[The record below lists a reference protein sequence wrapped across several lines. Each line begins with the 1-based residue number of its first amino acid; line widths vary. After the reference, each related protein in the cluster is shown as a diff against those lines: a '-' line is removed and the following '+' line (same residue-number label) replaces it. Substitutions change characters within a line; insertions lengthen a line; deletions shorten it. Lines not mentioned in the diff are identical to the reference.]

1 MSRCCCIGLNRIDPA
16 RLVLALTTE
25 ADAQR
30 AEQLATAL
38 LNRRLVACVS
48 LMPLCS
54 LYRWEGQLQREQ
66 EVQLLMKTSPNQL
79 EHLQEAV
86 MELHSYETPEW
97 LSWPASASPAYGA
110 WALDH
115 ISSDGSPPAP

>member
-54 LYRWEGQLQREQ
+54 LYR
-66 EVQLLMKTSPNQL
+66 
-79 EHLQEAV
+79 
-86 MELHSYETPEW
+86 
-97 LSWPASASPAYGA
+97 
-110 WALDH
+110 
-115 ISSDGSPPAP
+115 